1 MACKTAGKSGPI
13 HIGKFLKQRREYMGM
28 SRETLAS
35 AVGTTYNTIRLYEE
49 GLRIMRVD
57 RLCELLEALGLGVLD
72 CFSIKTGAGVSI
84 SPETLHLAER
94 LEAVNGAAYPGL
106 VRQIHALIDVAES

>member
-1 MACKTAGKSGPI
+1 MACDTANKNGPA
-13 HIGKFLKQRREYMGM
+13 HIGKFLKERREYVGM

-35 AVGTTYNTIRLYEE
+35 RVGTTYNTIRLYEE

-72 CFSIKTGAGVSI
+72 CFSMKLGEGVSV

-94 LEAVNGAAYPGL
+94 LEAV
-106 VRQIHALIDVAES
+106 ESWNEFDWRPL